1 MRGLSEKEFSNSLK
15 ECFLSVWV
23 DRESGF
29 GTFPLESMATGV
41 PVIGLLPDLPPTWIK
56 ENNGIWVDDLVLMS
70 DFIADFAQNW
80 LEDNIKPELYE
91 EMKVTAQEYKNQEK
105 FKTETIELFSN
116 YINTR
121 LEAFESQVSKIDE

>member
-1 MRGLSEKEFSNSLK
+1 M
-15 ECFLSVWV
+15 
-23 DRESGF
+23 
-29 GTFPLESMATGV
+29 
-41 PVIGLLPDLPPTWIK
+41 
-56 ENNGIWVDDLVLMS
+56 ENTGIWVDDLVLMS